1 MASLFSDATT
11 GVSGSH
17 PFKAREFGKS
27 HALARRSHLRWG
39 VQPLF
44 LALVTLG
51 TPGCIVP
58 EPPTYD
64 PPSPTA
70 PVLDTFGANP
80 TNLYPTSL
88 PGDRVPGFQLTVPF
102 RSEDSGEEVWAGL
115 YIDWGTNP
123 SPLPNNYRRY
133 EPSTYDDDKRRI
145 DITIRGSLSPGCHT
159 VSLFVTHMSNT
170 LVDKSGEL
178 YLNEDAAEG
187 DLGVATWFFNV
198 DPPATDP
205 TTLSRC
211 PARPTVQ

>member
-1 MASLFSDATT
+1 MASLFSNAAT

-17 PFKAREFGKS
+17 LSRAREFSES
-27 HALARRSHLRWG
+27 HALARRSHLTWG
-39 VQPLF
+39 VQPLI

-51 TPGCIVP
+51 TSGCIVP

-80 TNLYPTSL
+80 TNLYPTPL
-88 PGDRVPGFQLTVPF
+88 PKDRVPGFQFTVPF

-115 YIDWGTNP
+115 YIDWGTDA

-133 EPSTYDDDKRRI
+133 EPSTYDDDERQI
-145 DITIRGSLSPGCHT
+145 DITIRGTLPSGCHT

-178 YLNEDAAEG
+178 YLNEDAAKD
-187 DLGVATWFFNV
+187 DLAVATWFFNI
-198 DPPATDP
+198 DPAATDP

-211 PARPTVQ
+211 PARATVP